1 MDQSTLEALLGRP
14 LTSIE
19 VTNLDL
25 YIELAT
31 EYTQDLLCIT
41 LADVTETRIFD
52 TRKGYSTAYLDIFR
66 SISEVKINDSV
77 VSDYSIRQW
86 DKRTASWY
94 NSIISD
100 SKFNSDDE
108 VEVTAVWG
116 FAETSGAD
124 SNLPLDLQALLAGM
138 FGLISKKNKSDGS
151 VSSKQTEDFR
161 ITFNN
166 DNDLDDDFYTKYRS
180 TISKYSL
187 CNMPNVQHGGC

>member
-1 MDQSTLEALLGRP
+1 MTQAQLEALLGRP
-14 LTSIE
+14 LTPIE

-25 YIELAT
+25 YLELAT

-41 LADVTETRIFD
+41 LADITETRIFD
-52 TRKGYSTAYLDIFR
+52 TREGYSTAYLDIFR
-66 SISEVKINDSV
+66 SISEVKINDKV
-77 VSDYSIRQW
+77 VSNYSIRQW
-86 DKRTASWY
+86 DKRTGSWY
-94 NSIISD
+94 NSIIAN

-116 FAETSGAD
+116 FEETSGED
-124 SNLPLDLQALLAGM
+124 SNLPLDLQALMAGM

-166 DNDLDDDFYTKYRS
+166 DNDLDDDFYNKYRS

-187 CNMPNVQHGGC
+187 CNIPNVQHGGC

>member
-1 MDQSTLEALLGRP
+1 MTQEQLESLLGRP

-25 YIELAT
+25 YLELAT

>member
-14 LTSIE
+14 LTPIE
-19 VTNLDL
+19 VANLDL

-116 FAETSGAD
+116 FEETSGAD

>member
-14 LTSIE
+14 LTPIE
-19 VTNLDL
+19 VANLDL